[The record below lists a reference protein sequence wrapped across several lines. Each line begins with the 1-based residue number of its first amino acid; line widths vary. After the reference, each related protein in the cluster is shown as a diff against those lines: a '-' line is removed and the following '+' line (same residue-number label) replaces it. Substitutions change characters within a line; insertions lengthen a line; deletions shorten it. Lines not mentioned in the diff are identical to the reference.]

1 MKIDYINIFFNKRF
15 LEFIKKLIAIYIVF
29 IGFTYFL
36 FYKFESKSVEKYQY
50 GIVKIYL
57 RGLIT
62 NPETFIMS
70 SDVYYKNGNFKNSM
84 NDLVLA
90 IGIYEK
96 NGNNPEKVEELRK
109 KVFQLKQQIDKKE
122 NKITN

>member
-70 SDVYYKNGNFKNSM
+70 SDVYYKNGNFKC
-84 NDLVLA
+84 
-90 IGIYEK
+90 
-96 NGNNPEKVEELRK
+96 
-109 KVFQLKQQIDKKE
+109 
-122 NKITN
+122 